1 MSEIGNPLNLDHED
15 IICVLQKLINSQQW
29 NVVLAQKYMGQ
40 EDFDKVFEAM
50 RLAQD
55 IIEEQEEK
63 L

>member
-1 MSEIGNPLNLDHED
+1 MSRPGNPLNLDQID

-29 NVVLAQKYMGQ
+29 NIVAAQKYMGQ

-55 IIEEQEEK
+55 IIEEEKEE
-63 L
+63 